1 MRTRDTQSILIG
13 LVLLLLFTFVSGASA
28 ETMKI
33 AVPSTG
39 QAKDS
44 LISQETGRAPFFL
57 IFDEKGNFL
66 EAVKNPAKD
75 QYGGISRTVIKLLAV
90 KGITLVIAKDIG
102 DKMKQALDSHHIKFV
117 KNTGAADNAV
127 KTITQN
133 P

>member
-1 MRTRDTQSILIG
+1 MKMRSVQTICLST
-13 LVLLLLFTFVSGASA
+13 VFLLLFALVSGVLA

-39 QAKDS
+39 QQKDS

-75 QYGGISRTVIKLLAV
+75 QYGGISRTVINLLAG
-90 KGITLVIAKDIG
+90 KGITLVIAKNIG
-102 DKMKQALDSHHIKFV
+102 DKMKQALDFHHIKFV

-127 KTITQN
+127 KTITQT

>member
-1 MRTRDTQSILIG
+1 MKMKSVQTVCLNSIFF
-13 LVLLLLFTFVSGASA
+13 LLFALVSGVSA
-28 ETMKI
+28 QTMKI

-39 QAKDS
+39 QEKDS

-66 EAVKNPAKD
+66 EAIKNPAKD
-75 QYGGISRTVIKLLAV
+75 QYGGISRTVINLLDD
-90 KGITLVIAKDIG
+90 KRITLVITKNIG

-127 KTITQN
+127 KTITQT